1 MANDGKSK
9 DDASSQDGRT
19 GARSGAGARGK
30 KPRSKPDEEVDKAR
44 PRVMRAADDDEEDE
58 DDEEE
63 TEKARRSTDS
73 DEEDDEEETE
83 KARRSES
90 DEEEEDDVDADKAA
104 DEDDEDD
111 DEGEKDEKNK
121 PKRGGPASSGKRAT
135 RAGKGVPGD
144 KRPARTG
151 KRTRKAGD
159 DLVLPAGAKNTVLR
173 VLSQALERLMAVA
186 NQVKDAD
193 EPDDESDVNV
203 PDDLA
208 EELEDIGELLEDV
221 GEQLEEPAEKSRDK
235 KPDAAKGRSAKAD
248 VSKAGRRMAKDRL
261 ERFQKALELLAA
273 VLKELTNEKQ
283 APTPSAGSAEKP
295 LGKRALPEVGDLV
308 TSVQELTRVVKQQGE
323 QLGRLQKTRATSNA
337 IPIEGGGRRRE
348 VQDVSWPLDMNR
360 PITRDRVDKAIS
372 FYDEE

>member
-1 MANDGKSK
+1 MADDGKPK
-9 DDASSQDGRT
+9 GTRAAPG
-19 GARSGAGARGK
+19 SGGK
-30 KPRSKPDEEVDKAR
+30 KPSAKPDDDVDQAR
-44 PRVMRAADDDEEDE
+44 PRVMRAADDDDEE
-58 DDEEE
+58 DEEE
-63 TEKARRSTDS
+63 TEKARRSTEPDN
-73 DEEDDEEETE
+73 EDDEEETE
-83 KARRSES
+83 KARASQS
-90 DEEEEDDVDADKAA
+90 GDEEDDDVDADKAA
-104 DEDDEDD
+104 DEEDEDD
-111 DEGEKDEKNK
+111 EAK
-121 PKRGGPASSGKRAT
+121 PKRGRPASSGKRTAH
-135 RAGKGVPGD
+135 AGQGASGE

-186 NQVKDAD
+186 NQVKEAD
-193 EPDDESDVNV
+193 EPDDETDANV

-221 GEQLEEPAEKSRDK
+221 GEQLEEPAEKARGK

-273 VLKELTNEKQ
+273 VLKELTNERP

-295 LGKRALPEVGDLV
+295 LCKRAAPDVGELV
-308 TSVQELTRVVKQQGE
+308 TSVQELTRVVKHQGE
-323 QLGRLQKTRATSNA
+323 QLGRLQKARATSNA
-337 IPIEGGGRRRE
+337 IPIEGGSRRRD
-348 VQDVSWPLDMNR
+348 VQEVSWPLDMNR